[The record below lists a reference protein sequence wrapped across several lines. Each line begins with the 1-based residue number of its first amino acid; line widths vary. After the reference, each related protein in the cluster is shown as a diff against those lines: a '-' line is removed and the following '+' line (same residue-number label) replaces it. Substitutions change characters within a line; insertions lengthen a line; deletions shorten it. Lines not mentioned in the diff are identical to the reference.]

1 MKNYLLSLIALVF
14 IFSSCSSIKVT
25 AEYDGSVK
33 FEEFKTYSYLGW
45 SKNSD
50 ELINDFDK
58 RRIEAAFAHEFELR
72 GMKYVAS
79 EGDVEVS
86 LFLVTQQKTAT
97 TAYTDYYGSRYGGAY
112 GYGGFGYGGYGGWG
126 GGYASTTY
134 HQYDYTN
141 GTLVCDVF
149 SATEKRLIWQS
160 VGSGTV
166 DDNSASRD
174 KGIAKAVKQIMAQYP
189 VQPIKK

>member
-1 MKNYLLSLIALVF
+1 MKNLLISLLALVF
-14 IFSSCSSIKVT
+14 VFSSCSSIKVT
-25 AEYDGSVK
+25 AQYDGSVN

-58 RRIEAAFAHEFELR
+58 RRIEAAFAHEFDLR

-79 EGDVEVS
+79 GGDVEVS

-97 TAYTDYYGSRYGGAY
+97 TAYTDYYGSRYGGGYYY
-112 GYGGFGYGGYGGWG
+112 GHAWGWG
-126 GGYASTTY
+126 GGYAATTY
-134 HQYDYTN
+134 QQYDYTN

-149 SATEKRLIWQS
+149 SASEKRLIWQS

-166 DDNSASRD
+166 DDNSATRD
-174 KGIAKAVKQIMAQYP
+174 KSIPKSVKQIMAQYP
-189 VQPIKK
+189 IQPIKK